1 MLITN
6 KIKRKMNMKK
16 SVLIAIASLTIGF
29 LSTNAIA
36 QTQQQDTTKRDTS
49 NKAAPASTA
58 APSAASGDVV
68 GVLSSSTNFAP
79 MALAIKNADLEA
91 TLKGAGPFTV
101 FAPNDVAFSKVP
113 KPAMDDLMKDH
124 AKLAKVLKYH
134 VIAGKYTKTDIIKA
148 LNAGKGKAVL
158 KTIDGDAVTLSVND
172 KSNLQLTDAK
182 GNTAVVVSFDS
193 MASNGVI
200 HGLDSVIIPK

>member
-1 MLITN
+1 MQIMN

-36 QTQQQDTTKRDTS
+36 QTQQQDTTKRDTG

-113 KPAMDDLMKDH
+113 KPTMDDLMKDK
-124 AKLAKVLKYH
+124 AKLARVLKYH
-134 VIAGKYTKTDIIKA
+134 VVAGKYTKTDIIKA

-158 KTIDGDAVTLSVND
+158 KTIDGDALTLSVND

>member
-1 MLITN
+1 
-6 KIKRKMNMKK
+6 MNMKK

-49 NKAAPASTA
+49 NKATPASTA

-113 KPAMDDLMKDH
+113 KPTMDDLMKDK
-124 AKLAKVLKYH
+124 AKLARVLKYH

-158 KTIDGDAVTLSVND
+158 KTIDGDALTLSVND

-182 GNTAVVVSFDS
+182 GNKAVVVSFDS

-200 HGLDSVIIPK
+200 HGLDSVIIPQ

>member
-1 MLITN
+1 MQIMN

-58 APSAASGDVV
+58 ASSAASGDVV
-68 GVLSSSTNFAP
+68 GVLSSSTSFAP

-113 KPAMDDLMKDH
+113 KPTMDDLMKDK
-124 AKLAKVLKYH
+124 AKLARVLKYH

-158 KTIDGDAVTLSVND
+158 KTIDGDALTLSVND

>member
-1 MLITN
+1 
-6 KIKRKMNMKK
+6 MNMKK
-16 SVLIAIASLTIGF
+16 SVLIAVASLTIGF

-36 QTQQQDTTKRDTS
+36 QTQQQDTTKRDTT
-49 NKAAPASTA
+49 NKTAPASAA

-91 TLKGAGPFTV
+91 TLKAAGPFTV

-113 KPAMDDLMKDH
+113 KPTMDDLMKDK
-124 AKLAKVLKYH
+124 AKLARVLKYH

-158 KTIDGDAVTLSVND
+158 KTIDGDALTLSVND

-200 HGLDSVIIPK
+200 HGLDGVLIPQ

>member
-1 MLITN
+1 MN

-16 SVLIAIASLTIGF
+16 SVLIAIASLSIGF
-29 LSTNAIA
+29 LSTHAIA
-36 QTQQQDTTKRDTS
+36 QTQQQDTTKRDTT
-49 NKAAPASTA
+49 NKTAPASTA

-68 GVLSSSTNFAP
+68 GVLSSSTTFAP

-113 KPAMDDLMKDH
+113 KPTMDDLMKDH
-124 AKLAKVLKYH
+124 AKLARVLKYH
-134 VIAGKYTKTDIIKA
+134 VVAGKYTKTDIIKA
-148 LNAGKGKAVL
+148 LSAGKGKAVL
-158 KTIDGDAVTLSVND
+158 KTIDGDTLTLSVND
-172 KSNLQLTDAK
+172 KSNLQITDAK
-182 GNTAVVVSFDS
+182 GNAALVISFDT

-200 HGLDSVIIPK
+200 HGLNSVLMPQ